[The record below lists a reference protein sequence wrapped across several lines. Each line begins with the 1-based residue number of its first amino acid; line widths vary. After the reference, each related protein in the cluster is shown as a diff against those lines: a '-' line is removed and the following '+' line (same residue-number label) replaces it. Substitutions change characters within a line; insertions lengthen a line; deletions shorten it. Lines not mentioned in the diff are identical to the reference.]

1 MPAASVTFYP
11 LNVQTFVNVIHFVKT
26 WATTTIQTPM
36 MKKSKNE
43 NLCTLFWIYSIYL
56 KNSYFS
62 CFSDIPIISRE
73 MLQNTLNFLEMIPAI
88 FKFEFNSDNYNT
100 NSWTG
105 FIKTKNVRILS
116 IIEKSASFCWRQQK
130 FYFSKKNFFHQFK
143 APVMMTSCAKFQWV
157 LLSLYKVMT
166 ILLLWI
172 YGICQNCVFFMF
184 YLNLNNFM
192 KNVANHFKLC
202 TDAPW
207 YINIWV
213 LNR

>member
-11 LNVQTFVNVIHFVKT
+11 LNVQTFVNAIHFVKT

-43 NLCTLFWIYSIYL
+43 NLWTLFWIYSIYL

-73 MLQNTLNFLEMIPAI
+73 MLQNTSNFLEMIPAI

-116 IIEKSASFCWRQQK
+116 IIEKTASFCWRQQK
-130 FYFSKKNFFHQFK
+130 FYFSKKIFFHQFN
-143 APVMMTSCAKFQWV
+143 APMTSCVKFQSV

-166 ILLLWI
+166 ILLLSI
-172 YGICQNCVFFMF
+172 YGIC
-184 YLNLNNFM
+184 
-192 KNVANHFKLC
+192 
-202 TDAPW
+202 
-207 YINIWV
+207 
-213 LNR
+213 